1 MGSNDE
7 HRNNQN
13 DPNRLGRSLA
23 LPGAGAGT
31 GPLELRGP
39 FKRVPSLAEIERLTA
54 IPDRRVVYRGVDWAF
69 YDQLVDS
76 IPEGS
81 NIHVD
86 YDGTDLEVMGNGPD
100 HEWITESL
108 GQFVKAVAGAVG
120 IPCRGMGLTTWK
132 RLKLAR
138 GLESDRCFYFQ
149 PEKRA
154 AAARAFGANDL
165 SGFPNPDLAIEV
177 DLSRPA
183 VDRAGIYAALNVSE
197 IWRFSA
203 KQVFIERLTPNGTY
217 VTVDTSLFLPVTA
230 DDIRRWIVDEDISD
244 EIAWTERLQA
254 EFKKRAAK

>member
-1 MGSNDE
+1 MSTATT
-7 HRNNQN
+7 H
-13 DPNRLGRSLA
+13 PTTTA
-23 LPGAGAGT
+23 PP
-31 GPLELRGP
+31 PLEVPGP
-39 FKRVPSLAEIERLTA
+39 VTRVPSLEELENLTA
-54 IPDRRVVYRGVDWAF
+54 IPERRVVFRGVDWAF
-69 YDQLVDS
+69 YDRLVDS

-86 YDGTDLEVMGNGPD
+86 YDGKDLEVMGNGPD
-100 HEWITESL
+100 HEWIAESL
-108 GQFVKAVAGAVG
+108 GQFVKAVAGASG

-183 VDRAGIYAALNVSE
+183 VDRAGIYAALVVPE
-197 IWRFSA
+197 VWRFSA
-203 KQVFIERLTPNGTY
+203 KQVVIERLTPDGIY
-217 VTVDTSLFLPVTA
+217 IAADTSLFLPVQA
-230 DDIRRWIVDEDISD
+230 EDIRRWIVDEDLSD

-254 EFKKRAAK
+254 EIKARATKQTK